1 MLRRTFLHSLLALAG
16 LAPRAPVGWAVRHPG
31 GYRLDTG
38 GEALRVEQRDSS
50 LFRSIAQLAVEHRK
64 MKRDMIAETLEHR
77 LRSGK
82 MDAVI
87 APQAVAPGQIGGA
100 ANQRLGHVQYLP
112 CARIR
117 PGIRAGS
124 PGLDPG
130 LGKICGR
137 WLAGNPGVR
146 RRAPALH
153 SNLFRMRQFYRTCCR
168 TDEWLFGKVTLGAA
182 KVGTVSR
189 LSASRRDLRRIVGTP
204 SRQLHRADHAFA
216 MSVEELTSPGLAD
229 VVFGLSWSHHCA
241 IIASVTR
248 PEQHYF
254 YMAMAVRERWSVR
267 ELRRQLD
274 ADLFTRYVSVKRDP
288 EKCLPVAAEQGD
300 LLPFKDHY
308 LLDFLGLEDSHTE
321 RQLRQAMLAN
331 LRDLFLELGR
341 DFTFIGEEYPVVAG
355 DDTFRVDLLFFHRRL
370 QCLVATELKT
380 GKFKPEYVGKC
391 QFYLA
396 ALDEQ
401 VRLPHEKPSVGLIL
415 CKSANSVQMC
425 LALTAATRKIGIAT
439 YQTVLPEERLILE
452 RLRRLP
458 GMRAE
463 SFSSVPPK
471 RTRDAR
477 PTR

>member
-1 MLRRTFLHSLLALAG
+1 MNALSRPVKPQQSALPSGYAVVLAEVRRMIG
-16 LAPRAPVGWAVRHPG
+16 
-31 GYRLDTG
+31 
-38 GEALRVEQRDSS
+38 DS
-50 LFRSIAQLAVEHRK
+50 
-64 MKRDMIAETLEHR
+64 
-77 LRSGK
+77 
-82 MDAVI
+82 
-87 APQAVAPGQIGGA
+87 
-100 ANQRLGHVQYLP
+100 
-112 CARIR
+112 
-117 PGIRAGS
+117 
-124 PGLDPG
+124 
-130 LGKICGR
+130 
-137 WLAGNPGVR
+137 R
-146 RRAPALH
+146 RRALASVNRVLVWLYWCIGRVIVAQQEKAAWGDAVVERFSADLRAAFPDMKGL
-153 SNLFRMRQFYRTCCR
+153 SRDNLFRMRQFYRTCCR
-168 TDEWLFGKVTLGAA
+168 TDAWLSGKVTLGAA
-182 KVGTVSR
+182 KVGTPSR
-189 LSASRRDLRRIVGTP
+189 LSASRRDLRKIVGTP

-216 MSVEELTSPGLAD
+216 MPVEELTSPGLAD

-248 PEQHYF
+248 PERHYF

-415 CKSANSVQMC
+415 CKSANSVQIR
-425 LALTAATRKIGIAT
+425 LALTAAARKIGIAT

-463 SFSSVPPK
+463 SFSSVPADGKEKCPTQSSL
-471 RTRDAR
+471 RAR
-477 PTR
+477 RVPRSSQTG